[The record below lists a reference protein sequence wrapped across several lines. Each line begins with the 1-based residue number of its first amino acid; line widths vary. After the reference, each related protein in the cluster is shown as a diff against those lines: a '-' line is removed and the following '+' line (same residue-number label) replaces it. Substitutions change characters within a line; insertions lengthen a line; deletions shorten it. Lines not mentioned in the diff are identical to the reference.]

1 MKKHEICPG
10 CGREPV
16 IKFRPTRPIFKRINF
31 ANGMFC
37 SGCNTRVQQLQ
48 KKGYYRRFYM
58 AYIPYIIYISWNIF
72 VSRYGMKHYGLE
84 KIDPFWGV
92 AFFIITLFI
101 LSFLESKYYEYVI
114 HKKQKY
120 F

>member
-58 AYIPYIIYISWNIF
+58 AYIPYIIYISWNVF
-72 VSRYGMKHYGLE
+72 VSWYGVKHYGLE
-84 KIDPFWGV
+84 EIGPFWGI
-92 AFFIITLFI
+92 AFFIIMFV
-101 LSFLESKYYEYVI
+101 LSFFESKYYEYVI